1 MGELH
6 TRIACSNAGSMHISC
21 AQGTIVI
28 IDGYYGRLR
37 PDWEVCPYG
46 RDHNDATDCVSENS
60 LQRMRDQCEGEA
72 SCSLPVNSGGTGDP
86 CPGTYKY
93 LEASY
98 RCQWC
103 TSEAQVP

>member
-1 MGELH
+1 
-6 TRIACSNAGSMHISC
+6 MHISC
-21 AQGTIVI
+21 ERGTLVI
-28 IDGYYGRLR
+28 IDGYFGRLR
-37 PDWEVCPYG
+37 PDGEVCPYG
-46 RDHNDATDCVSENS
+46 RHHNDATDCVSENS

-72 SCSLPVNSGGTGDP
+72 SCSMPVNSGGTGDP

-103 TSEAQVP
+103 ASDVQDP